1 MPSFQLLSTFLLT
14 TLIFAYLPGPAM
26 LYTAAQTLA
35 RGRKAGLMA
44 SLGIH
49 FGGYAHIVIAATG
62 LTILFHA
69 IPVAYTLLKIC
80 GALWLIWLGLKL
92 LISRNSKPSSDLQNH
107 QQQRAFSESIWVEI
121 LNPKTAIFYLA
132 FLPQFIDAQATFP
145 IWLQFLILGT
155 IVNLAFSSADVVC
168 VFCADLILKKLK
180 TSARGQHIFR
190 YLSGSIF
197 IILGLRL
204 GLYKD

>member
-1 MPSFQLLSTFLLT
+1 M
-14 TLIFAYLPGPAM
+14 
-26 LYTAAQTLA
+26 
-35 RGRKAGLMA
+35 
-44 SLGIH
+44 
-49 FGGYAHIVIAATG
+49 IAATG

-69 IPVAYTLLKIC
+69 IPVAYTLVKIC

-92 LISRNSKPSSDLQNH
+92 LIARNSKPSSDLQNH

-197 IILGLRL
+197 IMLGLRL

>member
-1 MPSFQLLSTFLLT
+1 MPSFQLVSTFLVT

-49 FGGYAHIVIAATG
+49 LGGYTHIVIAATG
-62 LTILFHA
+62 LTVLFHA
-69 IPVAYTLLKIC
+69 IPIAYTLVKIG
-80 GALWLIWLGLKL
+80 GALWLIWLGLKML
-92 LISRNSKPSSDLQNH
+92 LARSSKSSSDLQGN

-132 FLPQFIDAQATFP
+132 FLPQFIDTQATFP

-168 VFCADLILKKLK
+168 VFCADFILKKFK
-180 TSARGQHIFR
+180 TSSRSQQIFR
-190 YLSGSIF
+190 YLSGSIL
-197 IILGLRL
+197 IVLGLRL
-204 GLYKD
+204 ARD

>member
-49 FGGYAHIVIAATG
+49 LGGYAHIVIAATG

-69 IPVAYTLLKIC
+69 IPIAYTLLKIC

-92 LISRNSKPSSDLQNH
+92 LLARNSKPSSDLQNH

-197 IILGLRL
+197 IMLGLRL

>member
-69 IPVAYTLLKIC
+69 IPVAYTLVKIC

-155 IVNLAFSSADVVC
+155 IINLAFSSADVVC

-197 IILGLRL
+197 IMLGLRL

>member
-49 FGGYAHIVIAATG
+49 LGGYAHIVIAATG

-69 IPVAYTLLKIC
+69 IPIAYTLLKIC

-92 LISRNSKPSSDLQNH
+92 LFARNSKPSSDLQNH

-197 IILGLRL
+197 IMLGLRL

>member
-49 FGGYAHIVIAATG
+49 LGDYAHIVIVATG

-69 IPVAYTLLKIC
+69 IPIAYTLLKIC

-92 LISRNSKPSSDLQNH
+92 LLARNSNPSSDLQNH

-197 IILGLRL
+197 IMLGLRL

>member
-49 FGGYAHIVIAATG
+49 LGGYAHIVIAATG

-69 IPVAYTLLKIC
+69 IPIAYTLVKIC

-92 LISRNSKPSSDLQNH
+92 LLARNSKPSSDLQNH
-107 QQQRAFSESIWVEI
+107 QQQRAFSESVWVEI
-121 LNPKTAIFYLA
+121 FNPKTAIFYLA

-197 IILGLRL
+197 IMLGLRL

>member
-1 MPSFQLLSTFLLT
+1 MLSFQLLSTFLLT

-49 FGGYAHIVIAATG
+49 LGGYTHIVIAAMG

-69 IPVAYTLLKIC
+69 IPIAYTLVKIC

-92 LISRNSKPSSDLQNH
+92 LLARNSKPSSDLQNH

-168 VFCADLILKKLK
+168 VFCADFILKKFK
-180 TSARGQHIFR
+180 TSARGQYIFR

-197 IILGLRL
+197 IMLGLRL
-204 GLYKD
+204 GLYKN

>member
-49 FGGYAHIVIAATG
+49 LGGYAHIVIAATG

-69 IPVAYTLLKIC
+69 IPVAYTLVKIC

-92 LISRNSKPSSDLQNH
+92 LLARNSKPSSDLQNH

-197 IILGLRL
+197 IMLGLRL

>member
-1 MPSFQLLSTFLLT
+1 MPSFELLSTFVLT

-35 RGRKAGLMA
+35 RGRKAGFMA
-44 SLGIH
+44 TLGIH
-49 FGGYAHIVIAATG
+49 VGGYAHIVIAATG
-62 LTILFHA
+62 LTILFHT
-69 IPVAYTLLKIC
+69 IPIAYTLVKIC
-80 GALWLIWLGLKL
+80 GALWLIWLGLKML
-92 LISRNSKPSSDLQNH
+92 LIHNSKPSSNLQNH

-132 FLPQFIDAQATFP
+132 FLPQFIDAQAIFP

-197 IILGLRL
+197 IMLGLHL
-204 GLYKD
+204 ALYKD

>member
-49 FGGYAHIVIAATG
+49 FGGYTHIMIAATG
-62 LTILFHA
+62 LTVLFHA
-69 IPVAYTLLKIC
+69 IPVAYTLVKIG
-80 GALWLIWLGLKL
+80 GALWLIWLGLKML
-92 LISRNSKPSSDLQNH
+92 FARSSKPSSDLQKN

-132 FLPQFIDAQATFP
+132 FLPQFIDTQATFP

-168 VFCADLILKKLK
+168 VFCADFILKKFK
-180 TSARGQHIFR
+180 TSTRGQQIFR
-190 YLSGSIF
+190 YLSGSIL
-197 IILGLRL
+197 ILLGLRL
-204 GLYKD
+204 ARD

>member
-69 IPVAYTLLKIC
+69 IPIAYTLLKIC

-92 LISRNSKPSSDLQNH
+92 LLARNSNPSSDLQNH

-197 IILGLRL
+197 IMLGLRL

>member
-49 FGGYAHIVIAATG
+49 LGGYAHIFIAATG

-69 IPVAYTLLKIC
+69 IPIAYTLLKIC

-92 LISRNSKPSSDLQNH
+92 LLARNSKPSSDLQNH

-132 FLPQFIDAQATFP
+132 FLPQFIDTQATFP

-180 TSARGQHIFR
+180 TSGRGQHIFR

-197 IILGLRL
+197 IMLGLRL

>member
-49 FGGYAHIVIAATG
+49 LGGYAHIVIAATG

-69 IPVAYTLLKIC
+69 IPIAYTLVKIC

-92 LISRNSKPSSDLQNH
+92 LLARNSKPSSDLQNH

-197 IILGLRL
+197 IMLGLRL

>member
-1 MPSFQLLSTFLLT
+1 MPSLQLLSTFLLT

-35 RGRKAGLMA
+35 HGRKAGLMA

-49 FGGYAHIVIAATG
+49 FGGYTHIVIAAMG

-69 IPVAYTLLKIC
+69 IPIAYTLVKIC

-92 LISRNSKPSSDLQNH
+92 LLARNSKPSSDLQNH

-168 VFCADLILKKLK
+168 VFCADFILKKFK
-180 TSARGQHIFR
+180 TSARGQYIFR

-197 IILGLRL
+197 IMLGLRL
-204 GLYKD
+204 GLYKN